1 LQKENPPEIKFT
13 AIDDE
18 IYTEYRSLFP
28 DMPINDIREMVS
40 FKFSLQEK
48 WRNFIMKYE
57 KMVEDY
63 NFGTMLRNRVG
74 EDYGATNAFFV
85 TRFQFICIEL
95 ARNREVQMKLH

>member
-1 LQKENPPEIKFT
+1 
-13 AIDDE
+13 
-18 IYTEYRSLFP
+18 
-28 DMPINDIREMVS
+28 MPVNDIREMEDFKSPEMKVS